1 MMMFRLHTQT
11 MDIQWKSAFYK
22 VEHHHF
28 YETNWAMASIANC
41 YTVYLTEKTPLYT
54 LCIYIYIH
62 HVYVYT
68 IYYILYTIYYILYT
82 IYYILYTIY
91 YTLYTIYYIYYILYT
106 IYIHI
111 HIYSIYIYIHM
122 HIYILYNPTI
132 TLVSHL
138 SHWVE
143 RWTQLSGQ
151 ALGQRAAALARQG
164 ASPAMGKV
172 RHFSMGKCRVCWGK
186 TWERS

>member
-1 MMMFRLHTQT
+1 
-11 MDIQWKSAFYK
+11 
-22 VEHHHF
+22 
-28 YETNWAMASIANC
+28 MASIANC

-54 LCIYIYIH
+54 LCIYIHTPCICIYYIL
-62 HVYVYT
+62 YT
-68 IYYILYTIYYILYT
+68 IHYILYTIYYILY
-82 IYYILYTIY
+82 ILYTIY
-91 YTLYTIYYIYYILYT
+91 TYTHILYIYTYIC
-106 IYIHI
+106 
-111 HIYSIYIYIHM
+111 
-122 HIYILYNPTI
+122 IYILYNPTI